1 MKKTIATLGLL
12 TALFSN
18 ASSAS
23 SIVNLTNAWETK
35 GFKNPESV
43 LYDNERK
50 IMFVSNINGGPL
62 DKDGNGYISVIDTK
76 GDIKNAEWVT
86 GLNAPKGL
94 GRVNDKLY
102 VTDIDTLVEIGIDN
116 GRILNRYTI
125 ADAKFMNDIATDAAG
140 NVYASDML
148 SNRIYRLQNGQ
159 LEIWFESD
167 DIPAPNGLHVESDR
181 LVVGSW
187 GKMTDG
193 FKTDIAGHL
202 MTVSITDK
210 SVSSLGSGTPVGNLD
225 GVESA
230 GKSEYY
236 VTDWLNG
243 GLFVIN
249 TDGSSQKI
257 LTLEQGSAD
266 LEVISEKKLIV
277 IPMMLNNK
285 VIAYSIN

>member
-1 MKKTIATLGLL
+1 MKKSIATIGLL
-12 TALFSN
+12 TVLFNHVSTASN
-18 ASSAS
+18 T
-23 SIVNLTNAWETK
+23 NLTTAWETE

-43 LYDNERK
+43 LYDQERK
-50 IMFVSNINGGPL
+50 IMFVSNINGSPL
-62 DKDGNGYISVIDTK
+62 EKDGNGYISVVGLK

-94 GRVNDKLY
+94 GRVKDKLY

-116 GRILNRYTI
+116 GRILNRYKI
-125 ADAKFMNDIATDAAG
+125 ADAKFMNDIATDSAG
-140 NVYASDML
+140 NVYVSDML

-159 LEIWFESD
+159 LETWFESD
-167 DIPAPNGLHVESDR
+167 EIPAPNGLHIENDR

-193 FKTDIAGHL
+193 FKTDVAGHL
-202 MTVSITDK
+202 MTVSLSDK
-210 SVSSLGSGTPVGNLD
+210 SVNSLGSGTPVGNLD

-230 GKSEYY
+230 GISEYY

-249 TDGSSQKI
+249 ADGSSQKV

-266 LEVISEKKLIV
+266 LEVISNKKLII